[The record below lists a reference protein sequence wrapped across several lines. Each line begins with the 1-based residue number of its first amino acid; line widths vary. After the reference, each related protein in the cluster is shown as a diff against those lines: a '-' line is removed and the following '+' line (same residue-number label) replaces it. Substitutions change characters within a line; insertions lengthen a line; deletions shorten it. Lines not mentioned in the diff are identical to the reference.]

1 MKYTQEQQNQIL
13 SRINAG
19 VIGKR
24 KQKTWDSIAIRTKW
38 SKEKVL
44 EYCKKYNNYSELS
57 TGALNYA
64 LKNGF
69 IEEAIAHMD
78 KNIKWDFKQAKT
90 VAKLYKT
97 RKEFSL
103 SKYQSAYN
111 WAIRE
116 NKLDQI
122 CSHMPKHKFE
132 VSKETAFQRVL
143 GRAADAEVVRADDNE
158 EVFLNRMKLFTDPL
172 AEIQEFYSKKNLL
185 EIISG
190 ESSIEEVVSQMD
202 KFIQSRV

>member
-132 VSKETAFQRVL
+132 VSKETVYALAKTCKNPTELSNKKFSYYKQAKKEGWL
-143 GRAADAEVVRADDNE
+143 NE
-158 EVFLNRMKLFTDPL
+158 WFP
-172 AEIQEFYSKKNLL
+172 KK
-185 EIISG
+185 
-190 ESSIEEVVSQMD
+190 
-202 KFIQSRV
+202 